1 MSYFNVHIYPFRYYN
16 NDDSSKFGT
25 VHVKKTAY
33 GAAGIAVESECME
46 LGWRSTLM
54 FDLQSTSNFLYIC
67 LHSML
72 PLLAF
77 FPAFTFTQHDFNTNC

>member
-1 MSYFNVHIYPFRYYN
+1 MFTFTPSDIIITMIIQYLALFVRQ
-16 NDDSSKFGT
+16 
-25 VHVKKTAY
+25 HVKKTAY